1 MSAFSSLYC
10 RVTPQDGLDIDA
22 SSERSRLGIQRGE
35 RGGVGVVLTFAR
47 EMAIS
52 PSKADVIGLARADRC
67 W

>member
-1 MSAFSSLYC
+1 MPAASGAGWAFKE
-10 RVTPQDGLDIDA
+10 G
-22 SSERSRLGIQRGE
+22 GGGE
-35 RGGVGVVLTFAR
+35 GEGGVGVVLTFAR